1 MNEDSGLVNAP
12 TGSGKTLSVLP
23 PILWKKLNTNKS
35 HKSSLFCIWITP
47 LRSLSKQI
55 QLSIQDFL
63 NDMCDEFSVEV
74 RNGDTSMKDRARQA
88 KNFLIF
94 LLQPQRVFS
103 C

>member
-1 MNEDSGLVNAP
+1 MDYSTSIFVQTNSIIYSG
-12 TGSGKTLSVLP
+12 
-23 PILWKKLNTNKS
+23 
-35 HKSSLFCIWITP
+35 
-47 LRSLSKQI
+47 
-55 QLSIQDFL
+55 FL